1 MGRTN
6 EIMLIYQKFLKLVPF
21 LSFPR
26 IMINEIIFTL
36 TFATTLSCL
45 LERIV
50 SVVITAGIH

>member
-1 MGRTN
+1 
-6 EIMLIYQKFLKLVPF
+6 MLIYQKFLKLVPF